1 MIAEG
6 TTAGMYTKVLFNFFT
21 VCVGGV
27 LTYLGLNAESFFLFS
42 MLLLIDYITGVAKA
56 SRLNQRITSNRMKY
70 GILSKLSLILIPLV
84 LAIGAKAVGA
94 DFKTVLLV
102 GVNILVISEVY
113 SIIGNIYSIRT
124 KEELPEYDV
133 VAMIGKRIRT
143 ILLRYS
149 DKEGE

>member
-6 TTAGMYTKVLFNFFT
+6 TTASIYAKVLFNFFT
-21 VCVGGV
+21 VCVGGI
-27 LTYLGLNAESFFLFS
+27 LTYLGLNVESFFLFA

-56 SRLNQRITSNRMKY
+56 FRLNQCITSNRMKY
-70 GILSKLSLILIPLV
+70 GILSKLSLLLIPLV

-102 GVNILVISEVY
+102 GVNILVLSEVY

-124 KEELPEYDV
+124 KDELPEYDV
-133 VAMIGKRIRT
+133 VAMLGKRIRAV
-143 ILLRYS
+143 LLRYS
-149 DKEGE
+149 DKEEE